1 MGRWGRRTLDEAL
14 RDLSYTYYGYTY
26 YGYTYYGSTHYG
38 APLMRP
44 CATFAYSPL
53 GSRLLTT
60 SRGTSRKTLGGL
72 GLGVGG

>member
-1 MGRWGRRTLDEAL
+1 MGRWVGGKVCVWVDGQVGRWRRRTLDEAL

-44 CATFAYSPL
+44 CATFAYRPL
-53 GSRLLTT
+53 GSKW
-60 SRGTSRKTLGGL
+60 G
-72 GLGVGG
+72 